1 MYETVPFGLTVAVPW
16 EGPATI
22 VTVLG
27 SSVPS
32 TSKIIS
38 QDPDGSGGASLH
50 DGGVVNRHGITVDES
65 LIRDD
70 RQERRDDGR
79 GRRRIGAHGRRPW

>member
-27 SSVPS
+27 SSVPP
-32 TSKIIS
+32 TS
-38 QDPDGSGGASLH
+38 
-50 DGGVVNRHGITVDES
+50 ES
-65 LIRDD
+65 LANTLITNGIETPGGIVIASPFAVGGTMGGGWTTVIVTWATLETAPRY
-70 RQERRDDGR
+70 R
-79 GRRRIGAHGRRPW
+79 GGC